1 MVRNAQRNL
10 ALFVMKPSHQ
20 TFRHQRA
27 NLLARK
33 VDDRYDQ
40 LTDKLLRLIKRRDL
54 CARFFDTDLLLN
66 GLHKTLS

>member
-40 LTDKLLRLIKRRDL
+40 LTDKLLRLI
-54 CARFFDTDLLLN
+54 
-66 GLHKTLS
+66 